1 MLFTEADFTSF
12 GTSDLFCVLSA
23 DRELRKYAS
32 AVKNSLKCA
41 DLDQLQPLEVIV
53 NGPEDTVVHSLAA
66 RWRDNG
72 FRPELF
78 DSVNDLFAHAAEI
91 AEKW

>member
-1 MLFTEADFTSF
+1 MLCTEGDFASF
-12 GTSDLFCVLSA
+12 GSSDVFRVLNA

-32 AVKNSLKCA
+32 AVKNALKCA

-53 NGPEDTVVHSLAA
+53 NGPEDTVVHSLAT

-78 DSVNDLFAHAAEI
+78 DSVNDLFEHAAEI
-91 AEKW
+91 AGKW